1 MVFPWPAPRGPMTRR
16 IGLIL
21 FLLLLPLARESAA
34 AAPIDCSDAGKR
46 LWSRSDPQVN
56 LSHIFCGELG
66 RNGDPKGYHSRA
78 VPLADRRG
86 RPGGRDRA
94 SRRRHLRRLG
104 DLQQRPAQAVDLLS
118 RRLPG
123 RGDPALRPLRLRP
136 PDRGA
141 SRLGRAR
148 PSAPD
153 GAAGQSDGYCRDE
166 NGRAFEIRIGT
177 IQRRGQDAINTAF
190 PN

>member
-1 MVFPWPAPRGPMTRR
+1 MIGR
-16 IGLIL
+16 ICFIL
-21 FLLLLPLARESAA
+21 VLLLVPAGREAA

-78 VPLADRRG
+78 VPLPTG
-86 RPGGRDRA
+86 
-94 SRRRHLRRLG
+94 
-104 DLQQRPAQAVDLLS
+104 AVDRVDETAHRGGDIYDAAVIYS
-118 RRLPG
+118 NGRRKRSTFYP
-123 RGDPALRPLRLRP
+123 DDCPAEAILRSVLYAYGHQT
-136 PDRGA
+136 GA
-141 SRLGRAR
+141 HPAWGVLG

-153 GAAGQSDGYCRDE
+153 GAGPDGVAAGQGDGYCRDGR
-166 NGRAFEIRIGT
+166 GRAFEIRLGT